1 MDSQART
8 VVDSRTT
15 MTELV
20 LPNHAN
26 TLGNVLGGKVMHLL
40 DLAAAIAASRHC
52 RMPVVT
58 VSVDSVRFLHPVQ
71 VGDVMI
77 LEAVMT
83 RAFNTSMELRV
94 EVWSENLLTGERI
107 KTCTAFLT
115 FVALKNGKP
124 APVPPLQPGDEE
136 EERRYHEAS
145 ERRKQ
150 RLKLAGRQD
159 SES

>member
-8 VVDSRTT
+8 VADSRTT

-94 EVWSENLLTGERI
+94 QVWSENLLTGERI

-124 APVPPLQPGDEE
+124 APVPPLKPEDEE
-136 EERRYHEAS
+136 EERRYDEAS